1 MSKRSGILSMWAVAV
16 VLVATACGGA
26 PTPAASVAAPAS
38 PTTSVALAASPTPSA
53 SPSPTASPTATPVP
67 TATPSPTPI
76 PTPAPWKTYK
86 SKRYKYSM
94 KYPPDWVVTPGSA
107 GHADQF
113 DDYQSHYVTVFRDTV
128 STFVDLNGT
137 VSQEIALMKSHYKAK
152 LLTNK
157 IVHVGA
163 YSGKIL
169 TFTATDNGRKFYVQI
184 VIIKRGAVGY
194 FIDMWSDP
202 GTEAADRRLFLRI
215 YNSFKPQF

>member
-1 MSKRSGILSMWAVAV
+1 MSKRSGILSLWAVTLV
-16 VLVATACGGA
+16 VVATACGA
-26 PTPAASVAAPAS
+26 PTQPVASVVATAS
-38 PTTSVALAASPTPSA
+38 PTSSVALAASPTPSA
-53 SPSPTASPTATPVP
+53 SPIATPSPTATPTPTATPVP
-67 TATPSPTPI
+67 TPI
-76 PTPAPWKTYK
+76 PTPEPWKTYK
-86 SKRYKYSM
+86 SKRYRYSM

-107 GHADQF
+107 GHSDQF

-157 IVHVGA
+157 LVHVGA

-169 TFTATDNGRKFYVQI
+169 TFTATDNSRKFYVQI

-202 GTEAADRRLFLRI
+202 GNEAADRKLFLRI

>member
-1 MSKRSGILSMWAVAV
+1 MSRRSGIFGLWAVGV
-16 VLVATACGGA
+16 VVVATACGA
-26 PTPAASVAAPAS
+26 PAPAASVASPAS
-38 PTTSVALAASPTPSA
+38 PASSVALAASPTPSA
-53 SPSPTASPTATPVP
+53 PPSSSPSTATPTPTATPAPTPVP
-67 TATPSPTPI
+67 TPV
-76 PTPAPWKTYK
+76 PWKTYK

-94 KYPPDWVVTPGSA
+94 KYPSDWVVTPGSA

-113 DDYQSHYVTVFRDTV
+113 DDYQTHFVTVYRDSV

-157 IVHVGA
+157 VVHVGA

-169 TFTATDNGRKFYVQI
+169 TFTATDNGRKYYVQI

-194 FIDMWSDP
+194 FIDMWSNP
-202 GTEAADRRLFLRI
+202 GAEAADRKLFLRI
-215 YNSFKPQF
+215 YDSFKPQS

>member
-1 MSKRSGILSMWAVAV
+1 MSKRSGILGLWAVAV
-16 VLVATACGGA
+16 VVVATACGA
-26 PTPAASVAAPAS
+26 PAPVASVAAPAS
-38 PTTSVALAASPTPSA
+38 PTSSVALAASPTPST
-53 SPSPTASPTATPVP
+53 SPSPSPSSTATPTPTATPAPTPVP
-67 TATPSPTPI
+67 TPE
-76 PTPAPWKTYK
+76 PWKTYR

-113 DDYQSHYVTVFRDTV
+113 DDYQSHFVTVFRDTV

-152 LLTNK
+152 LLTNQV
-157 IVHVGA
+157 VHIGA

-169 TFTATDNGRKFYVQI
+169 TFNATDNGRKYYVQI

-202 GTEAADRRLFLRI
+202 GAEAADRKLFLRI

>member
-1 MSKRSGILSMWAVAV
+1 MSKRSGILSLWAVAV
-16 VLVATACGGA
+16 VVVATACGA
-26 PTPAASVAAPAS
+26 PAPAASVAAPATPS
-38 PTTSVALAASPTPSA
+38 SSVAFAASPTPSA
-53 SPSPTASPTATPVP
+53 SPSPTASPTATPIP
-67 TATPSPTPI
+67 TATPSPTPV
-76 PTPAPWKTYK
+76 PTPEPWKTYT
-86 SKRYKYSM
+86 SKRYKYSI

-157 IVHVGA
+157 IVHIGA
-163 YSGKIL
+163 YSGRIL

-202 GTEAADRRLFLRI
+202 GTEAADRKLFLRI